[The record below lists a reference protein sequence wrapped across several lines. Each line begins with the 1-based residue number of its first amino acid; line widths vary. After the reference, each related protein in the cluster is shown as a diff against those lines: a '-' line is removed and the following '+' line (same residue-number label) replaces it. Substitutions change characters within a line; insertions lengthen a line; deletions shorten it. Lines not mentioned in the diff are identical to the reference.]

1 MAQKH
6 EAFDDVQLVDLA
18 EWNLPFMD
26 EPHHPRL
33 RRYEHQHTRDWSA
46 KIDQAD
52 AFVIV
57 LPEYNY
63 GYTAPLKNAID
74 YLHHEW
80 AYKPVGL
87 VSYGGVAAG
96 ARAAQMIKQV
106 LTTLKM
112 MPVPEAVQIPFVAQ
126 FLDDDRTIRP
136 NTIMWA
142 ASVAAARGGEYEGE
156 VAANVHRDVDLGED
170 QAALAERL
178 GQRRE
183 PGGPSRLTMTM
194 SCGGGHCGSNRSAIQ
209 VVMPQTRQKHNRHPQ
224 RAASTTDG
232 AAARARDGRARR
244 RTPGRRAV
252 PGTSPMRRLRAGA
265 ALLRSP

>member
-1 MAQKH
+1 MRRLQIIIASTRPGRIGLPVAEWFNGVAQKH
-6 EAFDDVQLVDLA
+6 EGFDDVRLVDLA

-46 KIDQAD
+46 TVDQAD
-52 AFVIV
+52 AFVLV

-126 FLDDDRTIRP
+126 FLDDDRAIRP
-136 NTIMWA
+136 NDIMSA
-142 ASVAAARGGEYEGE
+142 ASVAMLDELARWT
-156 VAANVHRDVDLGED
+156 D
-170 QAALAERL
+170 ALAPL
-178 GQRRE
+178 RE
-183 PGGPSRLTMTM
+183 QIR
-194 SCGGGHCGSNRSAIQ
+194 AEQ
-209 VVMPQTRQKHNRHPQ
+209 HN
-224 RAASTTDG
+224 A
-232 AAARARDGRARR
+232 
-244 RTPGRRAV
+244 
-252 PGTSPMRRLRAGA
+252 
-265 ALLRSP
+265 